1 MLRQQTKLP
10 ESSQAYGWLWQSSY
24 SLHCP
29 IELTSEHQGKFLSF
43 HTEPVCVMITG
54 SPSLGL
60 PEKLKNT
67 THHSITGLKAMQTPS
82 GFIFSNS
89 PQLELMVSSL
99 LYLCLPLW
107 RRELYD
113 EVIEQVNRLKQLRW
127 NKGQGLCMEGCYPLF
142 ENKQNAMFTV
152 TCEIGTFQRLRC
164 GGHKKTILS
173 W

>member
-24 SLHCP
+24 SSHSP
-29 IELTSEHQGKFLSF
+29 IELTSGHQGKFLSL
-43 HTEPVCVMITG
+43 HTEPVRLIITG

-67 THHSITGLKAMQTPS
+67 IHHSITGLRAMQTPS
-82 GFIFSNS
+82 GFIISYS

-107 RRELYD
+107 SSELYD
-113 EVIEQVNRLKQLRW
+113 EIIEQVNKAIEMKQREMFIYGRVLPSLWKQTQCYVYCHLW
-127 NKGQGLCMEGCYPLF
+127 NRYFSKVKLWR
-142 ENKQNAMFTV
+142 A
-152 TCEIGTFQRLRC
+152 
-164 GGHKKTILS
+164 
-173 W
+173 